1 MLELEWK
8 LKLVG
13 LIKLIGK
20 SGVRKKSGESSRLAV
35 VDVVIVAVVVGV
47 ADDATVQN

>member
-1 MLELEWK
+1 MLELELK

-35 VDVVIVAVVVGV
+35 VVV
-47 ADDATVQN
+47 ADDVVADVVAVATVQN

>member
-1 MLELEWK
+1 MLELELEWK
-8 LKLVG
+8 LTLVG

-35 VDVVIVAVVVGV
+35 VDVVVSC
-47 ADDATVQN
+47 